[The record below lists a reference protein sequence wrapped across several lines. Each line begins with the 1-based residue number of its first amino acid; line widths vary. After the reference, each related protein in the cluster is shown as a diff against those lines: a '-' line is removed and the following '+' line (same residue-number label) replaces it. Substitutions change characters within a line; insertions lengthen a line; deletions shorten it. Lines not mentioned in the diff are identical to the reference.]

1 MRLIFLFISV
11 LFNFSREDKKCKI
24 IGKETE
30 NSGHA
35 FNNNNYCV
43 YLDTNEFNVFEEV
56 ILDIYVH
63 NGHFNE
69 DFMYYGETFIEPIKD
84 SYVTLTKTQ
93 VNFDYHDCSKCY
105 SNYFSYFFK
114 KPKITQRYL
123 IMSCPSFK
131 GIDCGIDI
139 TTRLSSLSIALIVI
153 GAVIFI
159 SGIIILIV
167 FLIKRKKKKKLLL
180 LPTKDY
186 PSTIN
191 ESTITDNIKPAS
203 TNDKSNFENNYPPPP
218 VNESAPGSTDFP
230 SPD

>member
-1 MRLIFLFISV
+1 MKLILLFISI

-30 NSGHA
+30 NSGYA
-35 FNNNNYCV
+35 FKNNNYCV
-43 YLDTNEFNVFEEV
+43 YLDTNEFNAFEEV

-63 NGHFNE
+63 SGHFNE
-69 DFMYYGETFIEPIKD
+69 DFMYYGETFIEPNID

-123 IMSCPSFK
+123 IMSCPSFT
-131 GIDCGIDI
+131 GINAGIDI
-139 TTRLSSLSIALIVI
+139 TTRLSPLSIALIVI
-153 GAVIFI
+153 GAIVFI

-191 ESTITDNIKPAS
+191 ESTITENSKPISA
-203 TNDKSNFENNYPPPP
+203 NDKSNFENNYPPPL
-218 VNESAPGSTDFP
+218 VNESAPGITDYP